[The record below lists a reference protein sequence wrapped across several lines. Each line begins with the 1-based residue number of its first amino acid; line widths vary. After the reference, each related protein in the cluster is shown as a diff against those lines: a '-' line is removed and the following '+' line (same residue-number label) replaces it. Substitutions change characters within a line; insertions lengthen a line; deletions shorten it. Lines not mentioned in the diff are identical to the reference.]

1 MLRRTTDSQNQN
13 LAALQLPNLMVPTV
27 RLELTQ
33 LSPLPP
39 QDSVSTN
46 FTTSA
51 LRALLR
57 EWRELYI
64 KQFTRSCAAAKK
76 SADRHATTIYFGM
89 SFAFE
94 SGIVGVCAGT
104 AGAVCA
110 GAESITLAD
119 TAGRDVA
126 I

>member
-1 MLRRTTDSQNQN
+1 MPCGTTDTQ
-13 LAALQLPNLMVPTV
+13 LHFAALLLPNSLVPTV

-51 LRALLR
+51 LRYCASGANYISSDWPGRALQQKNLPDAGPS
-57 EWRELYI
+57 L
-64 KQFTRSCAAAKK
+64 
-76 SADRHATTIYFGM
+76 YFGM
-89 SFAFE
+89 SLVLE
-94 SGIVGVCAGT
+94 SGAAGVGAGV

-110 GAESITLAD
+110 GAESITLPD
-119 TAGRDVA
+119 TRGLEVA